1 VARELPLAAA
11 HVEHPGEALLDEAP
25 GELLVNISLY
35 RVSAKHRARES
46 HTVGV
51 LIVV

>member
-1 VARELPLAAA
+1 VTRLGET
-11 HVEHPGEALLDEAP
+11 EALFDEAP
-25 GELLVNISLY
+25 GDRLVNVSHY
-35 RVSAKHRARES
+35 RESAKHRARES